1 VRHEA
6 EDGENDE
13 ASEDARAA
21 VNERHQYRI
30 PATTHPPSW

>member
-6 EDGENDE
+6 EDGENDK

-21 VNERHQYRI
+21 VDEWH
-30 PATTHPPSW
+30 